1 MSALAVDVSLSVLPG
16 GPRRRRRLVQAERM
30 ALSTTVSRSKRVKR
44 KAPRG
49 FLKRI
54 FKRQKPHLRLES
66 SCDLLVR
73 FSAFLGLKW
82 GRGRQGM

>member
-1 MSALAVDVSLSVLPG
+1 
-16 GPRRRRRLVQAERM
+16 M

-66 SCDLLVR
+66 SCDLLKRPGQMLVR
-73 FSAFLGLKW
+73 ISVESLKTSMYW
-82 GRGRQGM
+82 LQRR

>member
-1 MSALAVDVSLSVLPG
+1 
-16 GPRRRRRLVQAERM
+16 M
-30 ALSTTVSRSKRVKR
+30 ALSTTVSQSKRIKR

-66 SCDLLVR
+66 SCDLLKSPGQMLVR
-73 FSAFLGLKW
+73 ISVGSLKTSMYW
-82 GRGRQGM
+82 LLQR